1 MPQLT
6 RAVLDMAVAEAVRLD
21 QAGHHL
27 EMSVNIS
34 RYDLVDEGLAVYIDE
49 VLARY
54 GSPTIA

>member
-6 RAVLDMAVAEAVRLD
+6 RAVLDMAVAEGSPSRP
-21 QAGHHL
+21 GGPSL

-54 GSPTIA
+54 GFPTIA